1 MMRRSF
7 TMLLGVGLAILAS
20 ASPATAQESRPSY
33 ESQDD
38 EERYSDQELDNLVG
52 SIALYPDALL
62 AQVLVAATFP
72 DQVEEAA
79 RFVRANGTS
88 GIDDQ
93 PWDVSVKAVAH
104 YPSALNMMADKSD
117 WTTALGR
124 AYATQSSEVM
134 AAVQRMRRMADSQG
148 NLRSSEQQTISRDD
162 DNYYVI
168 APTQTR
174 VIYVPVY
181 DPYVIYTR
189 PIFQTT
195 FYSRYWSFGV
205 GFPIGGWLNYDCNWR
220 TRSVYYDGWNVGY
233 FGNAGGWRGRSR
245 PYFNIS
251 TVYVH
256 PRYRSVYVNRD
267 VVRRRVIY
275 RNIDRYPGVH
285 RETRFG
291 RRDNG
296 YNGSGYGTSRSGN
309 NDRGRYDA
317 GRSGNTDRGRY
328 DAGRNGST
336 DRGRY
341 DAGRNGSNDGGR
353 YDVGRSGN
361 SERERYDAGRS
372 GSNDRGR
379 YDATD
384 RNRYPT
390 PDRGR
395 YDGRD
400 SRGDDRRNNGSWNTN
415 RDDRPRSINDG
426 RGGTIG
432 TTDDRGD
439 RGRTIGDNRGGS
451 LGRPDMGDRGRT
463 IGDNRGGTISNG
475 ADDRGRDRDRDRG
488 MGSNGD
494 RGSRQRDETPM
505 INPRRAEPQQQR
517 GNGNGNGNDGGRG
530 GQRGGRGNDGR
541 ERPKF

>member
-7 TMLLGVGLAILAS
+7 AILSGLGFAVF
-20 ASPATAQESRPSY
+20 AVAVPAAAQESRPSY
-33 ESQDD
+33 EYQDD
-38 EERYSDQELDNLVG
+38 EQYSDQELDNLVG

-104 YPSALNMMADKSD
+104 YPSALNMMADKGD

-124 AYATQSSEVM
+124 AYATQSSDVM
-134 AAVQRMRRMADSQG
+134 AAVQRMRQMADSQG

-181 DPYVIYTR
+181 DPYVVYTR

-195 FYSRYWSFGV
+195 FYSRYWSFGA

-220 TRSVYYDGWNVGY
+220 THSVYYDGWNVGY
-233 FGNAGGWRGRSR
+233 IGNAGGWRGRAR
-245 PYFNIS
+245 PFFNIS

-256 PRYRSVYVNRD
+256 PRYRTVYVNRD

-291 RRDNG
+291 RRDSWYSGGG
-296 YNGSGYGTSRSGN
+296 YNGGGYN
-309 NDRGRYDA
+309 A
-317 GRSGNTDRGRY
+317 GRG
-328 DAGRNGST
+328 GST

-341 DAGRNGSNDGGR
+341 DAGRNGN
-353 YDVGRSGN
+353 
-361 SERERYDAGRS
+361 
-372 GSNDRGR
+372 NDRGR

-384 RNRYPT
+384 RTRYPTPDRGRYDAGRNGNNDRGRYDATDRTRYPT

-400 SRGDDRRNNGSWNTN
+400 SRGDDRRGNGSWNTS
-415 RDDRPRSINDG
+415 RDDRPRTIGDN

-432 TTDDRGD
+432 NTDDRSD

-451 LGRPDMGDRGRT
+451 LGRPDMGRPDMGRPDMGDRGRT
-463 IGDNRGGTISNG
+463 IGDNRGGTIGNG
-475 ADDRGRDRDRDRG
+475 ADDRERDRDRG
-488 MGSNGD
+488 TGSNGD

-517 GNGNGNGNDGGRG
+517 GNGNDGGRG

>member
-7 TMLLGVGLAILAS
+7 TLLVGLGLAS
-20 ASPATAQESRPSY
+20 LVQASPATGQESRPSY
-33 ESQDD
+33 EYQDD
-38 EERYSDQELDNLVG
+38 ERYSEQELDNLVG

-62 AQVLVAATFP
+62 AQVLVASTFP
-72 DQVEEAA
+72 DQVDEAA

-88 GIDDQ
+88 DIDDQ

-104 YPSALNMMADKSD
+104 YPSALNMMADKGD

-124 AYATQSSEVM
+124 AYATQSSDVM
-134 AAVQRMRRMADSQG
+134 AAVQRMRQMADAQG

-168 APTQTR
+168 APAQPR

-195 FYSRYWSFGV
+195 FYSRYWSFGI

-220 TRSVYYDGWNVGY
+220 QRTVYYNGWNVGY
-233 FGNAGGWRGRSR
+233 FGYAGGWRGRAR

-256 PRYRSVYVNRD
+256 PRYRTVYVNRD

-291 RRDNG
+291 RRDNDD
-296 YNGSGYGTSRSGN
+296 N
-309 NDRGRYDA
+309 RGRYDA
-317 GRSGNTDRGRY
+317 GRSGGTDR
-328 DAGRNGST
+328 N
-336 DRGRY
+336 
-341 DAGRNGSNDGGR
+341 
-353 YDVGRSGN
+353 
-361 SERERYDAGRS
+361 RYDAGRS
-372 GSNDRGR
+372 SG
-379 YDATD
+379 TD
-384 RNRYPT
+384 RNRYDAGRGGNT
-390 PDRGR
+390 DRSRYSVPDRDRYDAGRSPAPDRNR

-400 SRGDDRRNNGSWNTN
+400 ARGDDRRGNGSWNTN
-415 RDDRPRSINDG
+415 RDDRPRTIGDN

-439 RGRTIGDNRGGS
+439 RGRTVGDNRGGS
-451 LGRPDMGDRGRT
+451 LGRPDYGDRGRT
-463 IGDNRGGTISNG
+463 IGDNRGGTIGNDAG
-475 ADDRGRDRDRDRG
+475 GRDRDRGIGWNGNRG
-488 MGSNGD
+488 A
-494 RGSRQRDETPM
+494 RQRDETPM

-517 GNGNGNGNDGGRG
+517 GNGNDGGRG
-530 GQRGGRGNDGR
+530 GQRGGRGNEGR